1 MLCVEQVQQ
10 SYFMCRSSATL
21 TKNCRTSAI
30 LHVEQVQHLQVEQL
44 QHLRVEQVEFSL
56 ALDRKYHFLPSIA
69 LVRQVLEVLHMV
81 DNVFLASVALVR
93 QKCT

>member
-1 MLCVEQVQQ
+1 
-10 SYFMCRSSATL
+10 MCRSSATL

-56 ALDRKYHFLPSIA
+56 KTLTNDAAMAFF
-69 LVRQVLEVLHMV
+69 Q
-81 DNVFLASVALVR
+81 
-93 QKCT
+93 TG

>member
-10 SYFMCRSSATL
+10 SYFMCRTSATL

-44 QHLRVEQVEFSL
+44 QHLRVEQVEFSPIFMFQN
-56 ALDRKYHFLPSIA
+56 AI
-69 LVRQVLEVLHMV
+69 
-81 DNVFLASVALVR
+81 
-93 QKCT
+93 

>member
-44 QHLRVEQVEFSL
+44 QHLRVEQVEFS
-56 ALDRKYHFLPSIA
+56 RKIIA
-69 LVRQVLEVLHMV
+69 LTSHYSSFSKVIDL
-81 DNVFLASVALVR
+81 
-93 QKCT
+93 